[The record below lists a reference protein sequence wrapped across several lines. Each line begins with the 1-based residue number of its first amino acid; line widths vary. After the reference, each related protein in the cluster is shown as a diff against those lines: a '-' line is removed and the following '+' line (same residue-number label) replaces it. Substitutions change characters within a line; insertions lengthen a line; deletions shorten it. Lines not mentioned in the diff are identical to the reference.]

1 MDNKQEMNYIFSLE
15 LKKIL
20 EKIAK
25 KDKTKLKQIEDQIYK
40 IISNPLIGKPLRN
53 VMKSYRRVHTG
64 AFVLIYKIE
73 NDEITFVDFNH
84 HDKIYKNIKSKYE

>member
-1 MDNKQEMNYIFSLE
+1 MQTQKKMNYIFSLE

-25 KDKTKLKQIEDQIYK
+25 KDKLKLKQIESQVYK

-53 VMKSYRRVHTG
+53 IMKNYRRVHIG

-73 NDEITFVDFNH
+73 NEEITFADFEH
-84 HDKIYKNIKSKYE
+84 HDKIYKKYKF

>member
-1 MDNKQEMNYIFSLE
+1 MENKQKMSFVFSIE

-25 KDKTKLKQIEDQIYK
+25 KDKSKLKQIEDQVYK
-40 IISNPLIGKPLRN
+40 ITSNPLIGKPLRN
-53 VMKSYRRVHTG
+53 IMKNYRRVHIG

-73 NDEITFVDFNH
+73 NEEIMFADFDH
-84 HDKIYKNIKSKYE
+84 HDKIYKKYKV

>member
-1 MDNKQEMNYIFSLE
+1 MDNKQKMSYIFSLE

-25 KDKTKLKQIEDQIYK
+25 RDKSRLKQIEDQVYK

-53 VMKSYRRVHTG
+53 IMKNYRRVHIG

-73 NDEITFVDFNH
+73 NTEIIFVDFDH
-84 HDKIYKNIKSKYE
+84 HDKVYKKYKV

>member
-1 MDNKQEMNYIFSLE
+1 MENKQKMSYVFSLE

-20 EKIAK
+20 QKIAK
-25 KDKTKLKQIEDQIYK
+25 KDRSKLKQIEDQVYK

-53 VMKSYRRVHTG
+53 IMKNYRRVHIG

-73 NDEITFVDFNH
+73 NEEITFVDFNH
-84 HDKIYKNIKSKYE
+84 HDKIYKKYKV